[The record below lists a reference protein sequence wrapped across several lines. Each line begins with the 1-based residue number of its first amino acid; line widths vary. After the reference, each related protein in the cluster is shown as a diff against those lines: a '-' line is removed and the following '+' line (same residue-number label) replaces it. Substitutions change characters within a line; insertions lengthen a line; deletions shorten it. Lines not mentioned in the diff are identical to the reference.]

1 MTPSYID
8 TLEEDNPK
16 GAALLKSVK
25 VDHIEKSI
33 SAILTLNTVAH
44 TLGSL
49 GAGAQAVIVFG
60 NAWFGVF
67 SGVMTLIIL
76 IGTEI
81 IPKTIGT
88 VYWRRFAMPVA
99 YYVRTINVAL
109 LPIIWVTE
117 KFHAC

>member
-49 GAGAQAVIVFG
+49 GAGAQAVIVL
-60 NAWFGVF
+60 
-67 SGVMTLIIL
+67 VMHGLGYL
-76 IGTEI
+76 A
-81 IPKTIGT
+81 
-88 VYWRRFAMPVA
+88 V
-99 YYVRTINVAL
+99 
-109 LPIIWVTE
+109 
-117 KFHAC
+117 

>member
-81 IPKTIGT
+81 IPKPSERYIGDDLLCL
-88 VYWRRFAMPVA
+88 WRIMCVQSMWHYCPLFG
-99 YYVRTINVAL
+99 
-109 LPIIWVTE
+109 
-117 KFHAC
+117 